1 VVNLKIQLELVL
13 DGLQWWFSY
22 ISLSSISHQLSLFFS
37 STMIPV
43 AGYSIQL
50 TATSVSATLDFS
62 LLIITLNHFRLY
74 FLDNKIKKIII

>member
-1 VVNLKIQLELVL
+1 MGYSG
-13 DGLQWWFSY
+13 GLA
-22 ISLSSISHQLSLFFS
+22 ISHSHLYHISFLFFFS

-62 LLIITLNHFRLY
+62 LPIITLNHFRLY